1 MVRGSGR
8 RRVRG
13 STVVRK
19 GSAARGPI
27 AVREAEGGGR
37 VPELCRRRAGAR
49 RAGEGG
55 RPPARLSPCLCAC
68 SRRRCYVMVPLLA
81 AARIVTESPELS
93 GAARGEQWEQKF
105 LGRGC
110 ELRDSFSGSAE
121 LGASGAP
128 LPCPA
133 FGSSLCSPGLR
144 TPGTSLPSAPCLA
157 AGSTLPLSCSNND
170 FCTSFVVV
178 LAPFPLR
185 AGAAIGSGDNGQR
198 GLSRPAPPVRTCL
211 RTSKRGEMPQQRAV
225 CILNAGAVRIAASV
239 AVVYRRLRSSP
250 PPQVP

>member
-1 MVRGSGR
+1 MGGCRSCAGG
-8 RRVRG
+8 
-13 STVVRK
+13 
-19 GSAARGPI
+19 
-27 AVREAEGGGR
+27 VRELGGPGK
-37 VPELCRRRAGAR
+37 
-49 RAGEGG
+49 EGG
-55 RPPARLSPCLCAC
+55 RPPACLSPCLCAC
-68 SRRRCYVMVPLLA
+68 SRRRCYVMVLLLA
-81 AARIVTESPELS
+81 AARIVTASPELS

-211 RTSKRGEMPQQRAV
+211 RTSKRGEMPRQRAV